1 VVVGAVASPLLAAI
15 DSNTDD
21 DCHHGHRRHDQL
33 VADLQ
38 HRVLEMADGSRCFDQ
53 LRRFAEMRV
62 LAGRMDQ
69 RTAFAATND
78 RTGEYGVNKMAIAA
92 DTAGAADAIE
102 PSPSDTSVRGLD
114 GVNLLLAGALSG
126 FGPYVAVFL
135 ADQNWTQRDIG
146 FVLTA
151 SGFAGLLS
159 QIPGGELLDAIRSK
173 RFVVALGAA
182 MVAAGALI
190 IALWPS
196 FPLVLVA
203 LVLQGITGG
212 FLGLAIAAIS
222 LGLVGNAALGE
233 RLGRNQRFASTGGV
247 VAAGLMGLI
256 AYFLSY
262 RAIFFVAAALVL
274 PLLAAL
280 GRIHP
285 SDIHFGRASCLPDH
299 QGPSTPQ
306 RARRRRLWK
315 NRGLLTF
322 AGGVFLFQMANASM
336 LPLAG
341 EALAYSKE
349 AISSLIVSA
358 LIMVPQVIVALMAP
372 WVGRRANTWGRRPL
386 LLVGFAALPIRALV
400 FASTTNPMILIAAQV
415 LDGVSGTMLGVL
427 TALIVADL
435 TVGTGRF
442 NLAQGFVGTMSG
454 VGASLST
461 TLSGLV
467 AASLGRAAGFLGI
480 ATLALAAVLLVW
492 LLMPETN
499 PSNKNEIR

>member
-1 VVVGAVASPLLAAI
+1 
-15 DSNTDD
+15 
-21 DCHHGHRRHDQL
+21 
-33 VADLQ
+33 
-38 HRVLEMADGSRCFDQ
+38 M
-53 LRRFAEMRV
+53 
-62 LAGRMDQ
+62 
-69 RTAFAATND
+69 
-78 RTGEYGVNKMAIAA
+78 
-92 DTAGAADAIE
+92 
-102 PSPSDTSVRGLD
+102 RGLD
-114 GVNLLLAGALSG
+114 AVNLFLAGALSG
-126 FGPYVAVFL
+126 FGPYVAAFL
-135 ADQNWTQRDIG
+135 AEQNWTQPEIG

-151 SGFAGLLS
+151 AGFAGLLS
-159 QIPGGELLDAIRSK
+159 QLPGGELLDAIRSK
-173 RFVVALGAA
+173 RFAVALGAT

-190 IALWPS
+190 IAVWPT
-196 FPLVLVA
+196 FPLVLAA
-203 LVLQGITGG
+203 LVLQGVTGG

-222 LGLVGNAALGE
+222 LGLVGHAALGE

-247 VAAGLMGLI
+247 VAAGLMGVT

-280 GRIHP
+280 SRIRP

-299 QGPSTPQ
+299 QDPSAAP
-306 RARRRRLWK
+306 RARRRSLWK
-315 NRGLLTF
+315 NYGLLTF
-322 AGGVFLFQMANASM
+322 AVCVFLFQMANASM

-349 AISSLIVSA
+349 ALSSLIVSA
-358 LIMVPQVIVALMAP
+358 LIMVPQVIVAIMAP
-372 WVGRRANTWGRRPL
+372 WAGRRANTWGRRPL
-386 LLVGFAALPIRALV
+386 LLIGFVALPIRALV
-400 FASTTNPMILIAAQV
+400 FAWTTNPMLLIAAQV

-435 TVGTGRF
+435 TAGTGRF

-461 TLSGLV
+461 ALSGLV
-467 AASLGRAAGFLGI
+467 AGSHGRAAGFLSIAGI
-480 ATLALAAVLLVW
+480 ALAAVLLAW